1 MHEELH
7 TYSRGK
13 SKILSHITD
22 LLVDLQS
29 TKYLLLHLPIINTI
43 HRSFIVI
50 LHLKDEWPER
60 GCGPAQKMELRG
72 EQGER
77 DKIEVELEQ
86 EEGRKPSQ
94 GLDGDPWLGRW
105 IQKGRGQRTLW
116 LQVAIHQCHFTTFS
130 DQEHLFQKRE

>member
-1 MHEELH
+1 M
-7 TYSRGK
+7 
-13 SKILSHITD
+13 
-22 LLVDLQS
+22 
-29 TKYLLLHLPIINTI
+29 I
-43 HRSFIVI
+43 HWSFIVI
-50 LHLKDEWPER
+50 LIMKDERPER
-60 GCGPAQKMELRG
+60 WCGPAQKMELRG

-77 DKIEVELEQ
+77 DKIEVELQQ

-105 IQKGRGQRTLW
+105 IQKGRRQRTLW